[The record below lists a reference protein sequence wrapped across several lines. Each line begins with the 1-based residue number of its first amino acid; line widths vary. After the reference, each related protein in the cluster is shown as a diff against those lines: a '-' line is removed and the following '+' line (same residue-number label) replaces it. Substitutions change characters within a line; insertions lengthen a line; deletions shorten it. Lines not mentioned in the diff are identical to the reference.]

1 MTLNDL
7 KKMVDALVD
16 EGHGDK
22 DLLMDTDED
31 VEFDIEFIEDC
42 EKEDGTRYVGVRTN
56 DNH

>member
-7 KKMVDALVD
+7 KKMVDRLVD

-31 VEFDIEFIEDC
+31 VDFDIEFIESR
-42 EKEDGTRYVGVRTN
+42 EKEDGTSYVGVRTN
-56 DNH
+56 DNY

>member
-7 KKMVDALVD
+7 KKMVDGLVE

-22 DLLMDTDED
+22 DLKMDNDPE
-31 VEFDIEFIEDC
+31 VEFDIEFIEYR
-42 EKEDGTRYVGVRTN
+42 EDEEGNPYVGVRTN